1 MLISCICQNI
11 GGWFISFIFKK
22 RFKIYYNAFNK
33 SYILFWAFFSIV
45 VPWCFRTNILN
56 TEHDQIIQTCSL
68 EKYRQSRP
76 KGRNKNGVKMGSKKV
91 CKNVIDFFT
100 EMSLRCHWFKYYL
113 PWSRDFILLNIICY
127 ILRLVFIFK
136 YHSLVVSCVKTCAAL
151 HSKTLK

>member
-22 RFKIYYNAFNK
+22 DSRSITMLSINPTSF
-33 SYILFWAFFSIV
+33 FWPFFSIV